1 MVPCLFLGVG
11 KGFLTNLCY
20 FPKIANSIR
29 CCFYLVLFMIATL
42 IWTLAVTS
50 VLPVYSTSQLDEGIL
65 CVLAL
70 GKLGYGE
77 VFSSFDER
85 RPA

>member
-1 MVPCLFLGVG
+1 MVPCLFWGVV
-11 KGFLTNLCY
+11 KGSLTNLCY

-29 CCFYLVLFMIATL
+29 CCFMVLYMIATL
-42 IWTLAVTS
+42 IWMLAVAS
-50 VLPVYSTSQLDEGIL
+50 VPPVYPTSQLDEGIV
-65 CVLAL
+65 CVFVL
-70 GKLGYGE
+70 GKLGNGE